1 MNRDKTAEYAEWFI
15 EDGYEEERAWKIA
28 RLITKPKK
36 QRTQYE
42 NTLVAQSVEEYGK
55 NTANLLETYPYISK
69 LESDLH
75 CSDWL
80 NQLCSGIED
89 VLKEK
94 YKEAGSPYGN
104 TDKGFAKWQTELD
117 NINKM
122 QERLKRI
129 VEELD

>member
-1 MNRDKTAEYAEWFI
+1 MNQDKIAEYAEWFL
-15 EDGYEEERAWKIA
+15 EDGYEEDRAWKIA
-28 RLITKPKK
+28 RLIVKPKEHK
-36 QRTQYE
+36 TDYE
-42 NTLVAQSVEEYGK
+42 NDLVEQSVEEYRK
-55 NTANLLETYPYISK
+55 NTLKLLETYPHISK

-75 CSDWL
+75 GSDWL
-80 NQLCSGIED
+80 NQFFSEIED

-94 YKEAGSPYGN
+94 YKEAGYPYGN

-129 VEELD
+129 LEELD